1 MIEQLSLQ
9 IKSFIFA
16 LMFFFIYWYI
26 SLPVLALVIIILHGL
41 GSDKG
46 FSKLHGMIAAVLAGI
61 IVIMV
66 YVTVY
71 VCDKSWEVWRIG
83 LPMC

>member
-16 LMFFFIYWYI
+16 LMFIFIYWYI

-41 GSDKG
+41 SSDNG
-46 FSKLHGMIAAVLAGI
+46 FSKLHGMIAAVLVGI

-83 LPMC
+83 LPVC